1 MSTYADFI
9 DDILKS
15 EYEFSGELKDDEQNT
30 IISYSHKSTGKK
42 IVKIASKTRN
52 DHIYRKLRGVEH
64 ENLPAIYDV
73 CSCDDCVVVLES
85 FVDGETL
92 DVYSAENGIDETF
105 TFEIIFDICNA
116 LDYLHS
122 NNIIHRDVKP
132 SNIIITPEKR
142 AVLIDFSAAKIMV
155 GGQDKDTYNL
165 GTVGYAAPEQ
175 YGVYH
180 STPSTDIYALGVMF
194 NELLCNAHPS
204 FKTPSGRLGKIIR
217 KCTDTQI
224 SKRYQ
229 NIKSLVKDLNR
240 YRTFRI

>member
-1 MSTYADFI
+1 MSSYGNFI
-9 DDILKS
+9 DEVLKN
-15 EYEFSGELKDDEQNT
+15 EYTSLDELKNDDTSKIQTFLHNCTEN
-30 IISYSHKSTGKK
+30 K
-42 IVKIASKTRN
+42 IVKIESRTRN
-52 DHIYRKLRGVEH
+52 DHIYRKLRGIRH
-64 ENLPAIYDV
+64 ENLPTIYDV
-73 CSCDDCVVVLES
+73 CSCDEYVVVLES
-85 FVDGETL
+85 FVNGKTL
-92 DVYSAENGIDETF
+92 DAYSAEN
-105 TFEIIFDICNA
+105 EITEEFAFKIILDICNA

-122 NNIIHRDVKP
+122 VNIIHRDVKP

-180 STPSTDIYALGVMF
+180 SSPPTDIYALGVMF
-194 NELLCNAHPS
+194 NELICNAHPS
-204 FKTPSGRLGKIIR
+204 LKTPSGKLGRIIR

-229 NIKSLVKDLNR
+229 DIKMLVKDLNR
-240 YRTFRI
+240 YKAFRF